1 MGVLCD
7 SALTL
12 VENIF
17 PPKTEEERVK
27 TFKLAVRDLNSVGLV
42 GVHEASV
49 FPENIQLYKKYSPF
63 LFSTIYLAVTHTSSH
78 TFPLRWC
85 SWLDWPTQ
93 EI

>member
-17 PPKTEEERVK
+17 PPKTEKERMK

-63 LFSTIYLAVTHTSSH
+63 LFFPTPVSPLLSPVVTHQTV
-78 TFPLRWC
+78 PLRWC
-85 SWLDWPTQ
+85 LWLG
-93 EI
+93 